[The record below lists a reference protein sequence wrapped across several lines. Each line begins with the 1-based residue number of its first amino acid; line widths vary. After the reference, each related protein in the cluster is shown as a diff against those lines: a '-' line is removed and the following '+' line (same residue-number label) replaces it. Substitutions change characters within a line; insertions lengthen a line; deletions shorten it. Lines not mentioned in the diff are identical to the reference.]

1 MYIYRK
7 TWWECLIV
15 SKYKSNVAVAFSEN
29 AAWIQWPFS
38 NMTNA
43 KLIRI
48 WTVRWQSQNSFT
60 RLIQGT
66 SSNMKHVSS
75 LRGTFSILIKYVI
88 DLMYYRLSST
98 ARNNHYKMVV
108 RWFSFLS
115 HQLICLHIW
124 YHLSHV
130 MRKPVLAI
138 CEQQRRRSACA
149 SAQSDPHLCCSLPS

>member
-1 MYIYRK
+1 M
-7 TWWECLIV
+7 WDLIV
-15 SKYKSNVAVAFSEN
+15 SVPDHCLSFYFSEN
-29 AAWIQWPFS
+29 AALIQWPFL

-43 KLIRI
+43 KLIRS
-48 WTVRWQSQNSFT
+48 WTVGWQSQNSFT

-66 SSNMKHVSS
+66 SSNMKNVSS
-75 LRGTFSILIKYVI
+75 LRSTFSILIKYVI
-88 DLMYYRLSST
+88 DLMYYHLSST

-115 HQLICLHIW
+115 HQLICLLIW

-149 SAQSDPHLCCSLPS
+149 SAPLLFTA